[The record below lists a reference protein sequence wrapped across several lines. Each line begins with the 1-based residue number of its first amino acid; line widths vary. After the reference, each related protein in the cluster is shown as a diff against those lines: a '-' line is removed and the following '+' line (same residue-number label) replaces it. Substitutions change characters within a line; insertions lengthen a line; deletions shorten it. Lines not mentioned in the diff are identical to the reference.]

1 MPDPSSPEGDSFS
14 NLFEKLPD
22 PRSRN
27 AAPSASSDTGNDDAA
42 TPAPPLSRRAARG
55 ASAGPALSAHGAAP
69 AASAAPDSS
78 AVSAASSASA
88 AETTRAAEPMRA
100 GAPTAT
106 IDELFSDN
114 AHQTH
119 DVPAPVKRRRRGM
132 GCLIALIIVAAVVG
146 GIAAGGLWV
155 WNTYESQIR
164 EVMGWQE
171 PRDFEAGMA
180 NGEALVTVVSGDTGA
195 SISETLFEA
204 GVTKTSG
211 AFYTYLI
218 DTAQSPP
225 FVPGVF
231 ALQKQMTSEAALA
244 ALIDPANKREFSVL
258 MPEGSTVKQTL
269 EAIAVSLSIPPEEV
283 TAAAADPAA
292 FGVAASSLEG
302 WLFPAYYTFDP
313 GVTVTQVI
321 QTMVDRTVQS
331 LDTAGVPEAEREEIL
346 IIASIIQREAR
357 FEADFYKVSRVI
369 QNRLGPT
376 NTETYG
382 LLQMDSTAQY
392 GFNEIDDG
400 TVSTSEEAQFNDNPW
415 NTYVHPG
422 LPIGPIANPGDVA
435 IDAAMH
441 PVDGPWFYF
450 VTVNLDTGETVFTN
464 TLAEH
469 DRARVQWDEW
479 CQANPDSGC

>member
-22 PRSRN
+22 PRSRDV
-27 AAPSASSDTGNDDAA
+27 AAAASSDQRSSDTGSDAGS
-42 TPAPPLSRRAARG
+42 TPAAPLSRRAARG
-55 ASAGPALSAHGAAP
+55 GSTTPADSARDAP
-69 AASAAPDSS
+69 ARSAAPDSTTATS
-78 AVSAASSASA
+78 ASSGMAP
-88 AETTRAAEPMRA
+88 TRS

-106 IDELFSDN
+106 IDELFSDT
-114 AHQTH
+114 AHQSH
-119 DVPAPVKRRRRGM
+119 EVPAPVKRRRRGM

-146 GIAAGGLWV
+146 GIAAGGLRV
-155 WNTYESQIR
+155 WNTYETQIR

-171 PRDFEAGMA
+171 PKDFEAGLA

-195 SISETLFEA
+195 SISETLFDS
-204 GVTKTSG
+204 GVTKTPD
-211 AFYTYLI
+211 AFYSYLI

-269 EAIAVSLSIPPEEV
+269 EAIAVSLSVPPEEV
-283 TAAAADPAA
+283 TTAAADPAA
-292 FGVAASSLEG
+292 YGVAASSLEG
-302 WLFPAYYTFDP
+302 WLFPAMYTFEP
-313 GVTVTQVI
+313 GVTVPQVI
-321 QTMVDRTVQS
+321 QTMVDRTIQS
-331 LDTAGVPEAEREEIL
+331 LDEAGVPAERREEIL
-346 IIASIIQREAR
+346 ILASIIQREAR

-369 QNRLGPT
+369 QNRLGP
-376 NTETYG
+376 NNQETFG

-422 LPIGPIANPGDVA
+422 LPVGPIANPGDVA